1 MVYEWAREALKD
13 FIGTK
18 LWERERGKDLA
29 EGQGLGESFFL
40 LGFWPY
46 GSAVDAVGVW
56 PESPLWGGGVHV
68 PAAVSVAADVS
79 QLPHLW
85 STAFGQ
91 WERLHL
97 PGGMRSPHFPCVTNS
112 Q

>member
-46 GSAVDAVGVW
+46 GSAVDAVGV
-56 PESPLWGGGVHV
+56 
-68 PAAVSVAADVS
+68 
-79 QLPHLW
+79 
-85 STAFGQ
+85 
-91 WERLHL
+91 
-97 PGGMRSPHFPCVTNS
+97 
-112 Q
+112 